1 MGIHLTDAEGVG
13 TDGSVRPGRPAPEEA
28 MLLVEIHHASRI
40 ATITLNRP
48 EKRNALSLE
57 VMEQLTRTLTEIGER
72 RDVAVVIL
80 TAIGPVFSA
89 GHDLGEL
96 VDRTVDDYQRIFDQ
110 CTVMMETIQKIPQ
123 PVIAM
128 VRGIAT
134 AAGCQLVAS
143 CDLAF
148 AEEGASFG
156 TPGVKIGLFC
166 STPMVAVSRAIGR
179 KRALQMLLTG
189 ERIDA
194 STAADWGLINEAVP
208 AAELEEYTRRVAMR
222 IANASPLVVG
232 IGKQAFYAQVEMDQH
247 EAYDYTRTVMT
258 MNALAAD
265 AREGI
270 TAFLEKR
277 QPCWTGK

>member
-1 MGIHLTDAEGVG
+1 MGTHLTNAKSVSVDNSVG
-13 TDGSVRPGRPAPEEA
+13 ASRPGEDEA
-28 MLLVEIHHASRI
+28 ILLLDVDQASRI

-48 EKRNALSLE
+48 EKRNALSLGL
-57 VMEQLTRTLTEIGER
+57 MERLTRTLTEIGER

-80 TAIGPVFSA
+80 TANGPAFSA

-96 VDRTVDDYQRIFDQ
+96 VARSVNDYQRIFDQ

-166 STPMVAVSRAIGR
+166 STPMVPVSRAIGR
-179 KRALQMLLTG
+179 KRAMQLLLTG

-194 STAADWGLINEAVP
+194 KTAADWGLINEVVP
-208 AAELEEYTRRVAMR
+208 AAALEERTRRVAMQ
-222 IANASPLVVG
+222 IANASPLVIG

-265 AREGI
+265 AQEGI
-270 TAFLEKR
+270 TSFLDKR
-277 QPCWTGK
+277 KPCWTGR